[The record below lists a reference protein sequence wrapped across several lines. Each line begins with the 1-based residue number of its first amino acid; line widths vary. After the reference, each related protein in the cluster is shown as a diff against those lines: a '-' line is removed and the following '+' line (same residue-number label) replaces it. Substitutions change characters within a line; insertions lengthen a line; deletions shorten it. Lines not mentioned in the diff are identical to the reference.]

1 MTDTRDS
8 YLPLV
13 SGDPVG
19 AAARLAEQDAEIE
32 RLREQFKE
40 IDEAAK
46 FLLRKCSELEAE
58 RDALLKDAKRYRWL
72 RQFILNADDTTFTFI
87 PNVGT
92 ATDEIVDEAIDAA
105 RKE

>member
-32 RLREQFKE
+32 RLRAALIFAASWIESGRP
-40 IDEAAK
+40 IDG
-46 FLLRKCSELEAE
+46 LAE
-58 RDALLKDAKRYRWL
+58 RMR
-72 RQFILNADDTTFTFI
+72 
-87 PNVGT
+87 
-92 ATDEIVDEAIDAA
+92 EAA